1 MKPLAPVPERART
14 ALAEVG
20 VAVPEGAVQVLDDA
34 LQVTLEASAA
44 VDYDQQLLM
53 QWALC
58 FGTLGPLAVKE
69 VRIVNAIDGK
79 PAVLVTAT
87 TEAIAALAHGELD
100 DASFLAG
107 CKIAHLLPVP
117 QPLVADP
124 PAPPRRSVPRPPPP
138 PVHRPRFDAGPRPV
152 SPPSSPRP
160 R

>member
-107 CKIAHLLPVP
+107 CKIEHLLPLP

-124 PAPPRRSVPRPPPP
+124 PPPRKSVPRPLPP
-138 PVHRPRFDAGPRPV
+138 PVRRPRFDAGPRPM
-152 SPPSSPRP
+152 SPPSAPRP